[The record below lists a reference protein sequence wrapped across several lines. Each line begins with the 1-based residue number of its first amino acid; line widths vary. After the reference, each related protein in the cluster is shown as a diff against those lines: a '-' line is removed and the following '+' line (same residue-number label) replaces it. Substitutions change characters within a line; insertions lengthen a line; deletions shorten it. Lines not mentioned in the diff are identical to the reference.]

1 MFSTKFAP
9 MVAGLACAFASAAA
23 SAAPIMPDFSTVP
36 AGWTTD
42 RYDPASFSNVGT
54 FQGRNNVLG
63 IGIDASTNLA
73 NRAPGYQS
81 MFYNTQ
87 GKAHVATGG
96 VGSVL
101 AADLYIPEEWRDA
114 ANGHVRTDLWA
125 VATTAANAV
134 SAYGIIGFTNYG
146 GTARLRVFDGDLAGG
161 WFDVGT
167 PVDFNDW
174 TSLAVEFTGSALEF
188 SVNGALVYT
197 DATIGGTT
205 GFGSVIMQAYN
216 FADPAIAGANPLA
229 YTANWSNTMAAEVPE
244 PGTLALFGLG
254 MLGFGALRRKAKRAA

>member
-1 MFSTKFAP
+1 MFSTKFVP
-9 MVAGLACAFASAAA
+9 MVAGLACAFATAAA

-42 RYDPASFSNVGT
+42 RYDPASFSNVGPV
-54 FQGRNNVLG
+54 QGRNDVLG

-73 NRAPGYQS
+73 NRTPGYQS
-81 MFYNTQ
+81 TFYNTQ
-87 GKAHVATGG
+87 GKAHVAAGG
-96 VGSVL
+96 AGSVL
-101 AADLYIPEEWRDA
+101 AADLYIPEAWRDA

-125 VATTAANAV
+125 VATNAVNAV

-146 GTARLRVFDGDLAGG
+146 GTARLRVYDEHLAGF